1 MDNAV
6 ALVRT
11 YLQLNGYFTVTEYP
25 VMARAGSH
33 QFRSMTDIDVMGF
46 RFAGAGEMLVDS
58 APQLDGGTDSA
69 LCCSTHAPEM
79 LIGEVKEGR
88 AELNGA
94 ARDPRVLEAVLA
106 RFGCCSAAE
115 AHHVAAELAGRGKA
129 STACGHDVRLV
140 AFGSSLDGSASYTRV
155 LLSDVVAYI
164 QEYVREHWDVVR
176 HAGSKDAV
184 FGMFVLMGKATE
196 AAWRRPQAQAR

>member
-11 YLQLNGYFTVTEYP
+11 YLQLNGYFTITEYP

-33 QFRSMTDIDVMGF
+33 QFRSLTDIDIMAF
-46 RFAGAGEMLVDS
+46 RFAGAADMLVGS
-58 APQLDGGTDSA
+58 ASQLDGETDSA
-69 LCCSTHAPEM
+69 LCCSRHAPEM

-94 ARDPRVLEAVLA
+94 ASHPHVLEAALA

-115 AHHVAAELAGRGKA
+115 AHHVASELAGRGRA
-129 STACGHDVRLV
+129 RTPCGHDVRLV
-140 AFGSSLDGSASYTRV
+140 AFGSSLDGSARYTRI

-176 HAGSKDAV
+176 HAGSKDPV
-184 FGMFVLMGKATE
+184 LGMFVLMGKATE
-196 AAWRRPQAQAR
+196 AAWHRSQAQAR